1 MRKLIVL
8 IMTSVLA
15 TGAVANADT
24 VKVTKNPSDFIKIVD
39 IKNNDGGSLLAGGM
53 DPYAPGASANYQ
65 RLEVVVDDPDNE
77 LTQVSACIF
86 DADVITDPD
95 ETDCGNGF
103 ENPET
108 YNTSG
113 GSAPPRSA
121 ATGAFRPESLIQM
134 SFLPGLAAGQNDAD
148 NSVNVVLPE
157 TDSNNPFNHKV
168 TEKVQPF
175 GANVSWVQY
184 GRNFDD
190 FDNPVAANPKN
201 AYRISF
207 RFAVLFAAKHGDKWK
222 VRVVATYRDSQGVD
236 SNVELIGTDTDSVL
250 YYGAFTELVEADFP
264 TPETKRNAVTVKY
277 GDVIQGGDS
286 TVDNISTG
294 SYLTNAASDIS
305 LSANV
310 FSGTNSEGDLVFSG
324 NATPASGQAGLGCR
338 PISSSDPLEFFTN
351 PVAGQSSSLVL
362 LSSVRANSNPGVGD
376 DPRDPIDAEKHECT
390 FYAGDSVATGTYTNT
405 VTVGI
410 GES

>member
-1 MRKLIVL
+1 
-8 IMTSVLA
+8 MTSVLA
-15 TGAVANADT
+15 TGAVAQADT
-24 VKVTKNPSDFIKIVD
+24 VNVTKNPSDFIKIVD
-39 IKNNDGGSLLAGGM
+39 IKNDDESELTYDENNVRSI

-103 ENPET
+103 EDPET
-108 YNTSG
+108 YSTAG
-113 GSAPPRSA
+113 DPAPTRSA

-134 SFLPGLAAGQNDAD
+134 SFLPGLSENQLTAD
-148 NSVNVVLPE
+148 SSVNAVLPE
-157 TDSNNPFNHKV
+157 TNSNNPFNHKV
-168 TEKVQPF
+168 TQKESYNF
-175 GANVSWVQY
+175 SGEASWVRD

-190 FDNPVAANPKN
+190 YDNNTAALPKN
-201 AYRISF
+201 AYQISF
-207 RFAVLFAAKHGDKWK
+207 HFAVLFAAKHGDNWK
-222 VRVVATYRDSQGVD
+222 VRVVATYRDSEGVD
-236 SNVELIGTDTDSVL
+236 SNVELIGTDTDSVR
-250 YYGAFTELVEADFP
+250 YFGAFTELDQADFP
-264 TPETKRNAVTVKY
+264 TPETKRNAVTVNY

-305 LSANV
+305 LSADV
-310 FSGTNSEGDLVFSG
+310 FSGTNSEGDLDFSG
-324 NATPASGQAGLGCR
+324 NATPAPGQAGLGCR
-338 PISSSDPLEFFTN
+338 PISSTDSLEFFTN
-351 PVAGQSSSLVL
+351 PTAGQTSSLVL